1 MKKKSIMTMAVIL
14 IAAGL
19 AAMGSCQKDP
29 SKARVQNISNNGCKP
44 EMTDNKGGENDAR
57 EWVELSY
64 DSGVLRVCHHNLTV
78 NCAFKVGGIDV
89 DIQVDGDTI
98 TINEY
103 EHDGPIA
110 DCICHTD
117 NVFEI
122 ANLPHGIYTLVFNS
136 WDTPPYTCTYGF

>member
-29 SKARVQNISNNGCKP
+29 TKARVQNISNNGCKP
-44 EMTDNKGGENDAR
+44 EMTDDKGGENDAG

-136 WDTPPYTCTYGF
+136 WDTPPYICTYGF